1 MALELT
7 PINEHF
13 GAFASGINISKDI
26 GEKAKIEIEEAMDEY
41 AVLIWRNSALDDN
54 QQLKLAENFGN
65 VEVSHLSKV
74 RGKGGPTNKSIVP
87 ISNIGD
93 DDGFLDRDGRRL
105 GSQIA
110 NQLWHSDSSFM
121 QTVAKY
127 SLLSAREVPE
137 EGGDTQFAD
146 LRAAY
151 DDLSEPLKEMTKALV
166 AQHHALH
173 SRMLLGLEYTA
184 SEIAA
189 SPPSNWPLVR
199 IHPTSQR
206 QILFVPIHIKGITG
220 MSSPEALLLVSEL
233 IEHSTQQKF
242 CFSHT
247 WQKDDLVMWDNR
259 CTLHRGRRYSLDQR
273 RILRRITTMQ
283 N

>member
-7 PINEHF
+7 PINENF
-13 GAFASGINISKDI
+13 GAFASGIDISKDI
-26 GEKAKIEIEEAMDEY
+26 GQKAKIEIEEAMDEY
-41 AVLIWRNSALDDN
+41 AVLIWRNSALNDD

-74 RGKGGPTNKSIVP
+74 RGKGGPDNKSIVP

-93 DDGFLDRDGRRL
+93 DDRFLARDGRRL

-121 QTVAKY
+121 QPVAKY

-151 DDLSEPLKEMTKALV
+151 DDLSEPLKGITKGLV
-166 AQHHALH
+166 GQHHALH
-173 SRMLLGLEYTA
+173 SRMLLGLEYTP

-206 QILFVPIHIKGITG
+206 QILFVPIHIRGITG
-220 MSSPEALLLVSEL
+220 MSSPEARLLVSEL
-233 IEHSTQQKF
+233 IEHSTQGQF
-242 CFSHT
+242 CFSHS
-247 WQKDDLVMWDNR
+247 WRKDDLVMWDNR
-259 CTLHRGRRYSLDQR
+259 CTLHRGMRYSLDKR